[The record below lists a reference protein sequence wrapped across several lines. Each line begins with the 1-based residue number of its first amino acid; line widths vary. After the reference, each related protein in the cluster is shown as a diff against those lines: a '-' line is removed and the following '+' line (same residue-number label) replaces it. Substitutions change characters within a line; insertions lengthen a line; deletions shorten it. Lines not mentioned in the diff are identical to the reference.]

1 MEGSIGRVA
10 PSGHTDRSAA
20 TDHRG
25 EDTHMDLGTILG
37 LVVAFCLLGYT
48 LVVGADGAFADT
60 FVDVPSL
67 VLVFGGGIFVTMAS
81 CRLKSFLSFAKIV
94 KNAFFNRSGNPAE
107 LIRQIVQLADVARRE
122 GILSLQNTIAEIPD
136 PFLANGLQMVVDG
149 TDADTVRQVL
159 DMELEALDLRHSE
172 GKNLPDVL
180 GKYAP
185 AFGMIGTLIGLVVM
199 LKNMDDVS
207 KIGPGMAIA
216 LLTTMY
222 GAAIANLFA
231 LPMVDKLSAKH
242 EEEMLYLEIGKA
254 GILGLQA
261 GDNPRMLE
269 MKLAVF
275 LSPKLR
281 AELAATE

>member
-1 MEGSIGRVA
+1 MDVSTLIGLIFAVGLLAYSLFAGSDGNI
-10 PSGHTDRSAA
+10 
-20 TDHRG
+20 
-25 EDTHMDLGTILG
+25 
-37 LVVAFCLLGYT
+37 
-48 LVVGADGAFADT
+48 VGT

-67 VLVFGGGIFVTMAS
+67 AMVVGGATFTTLLSV
-81 CRLKSFLSFAKIV
+81 RLERFLAFAKIT
-94 KNAFFNRSGNPAE
+94 KNAFFNKGRKPGE

-122 GILSLQNTIAEIPD
+122 GILSLQNTISEIPD

-149 TDADTVRQVL
+149 TDADTIKQVL
-159 DMELEALDLRHSE
+159 DLEIEAIDQRHSE
-172 GKNLPDVL
+172 GRGVPDIMA
-180 GKYAP
+180 KYAP

-199 LKNMDDVS
+199 LKNMDDPT

-222 GAAIANLFA
+222 GAIVANVFC
-231 LPMVDKLSAKH
+231 LPIVDKLTVKH
-242 EEEMLYLEIGKA
+242 DEEMLYLDVAKA

-275 LSPKLR
+275 LAPKQR
-281 AELAATE
+281 TDLAPDKG